1 MKTFQT
7 LALVITAA
15 LLAATSVWAA
25 APATGVVPQA
35 PDSTPQLKDLDTLV
49 PDAAGDDIQKRAN
62 AQKAIEVLA
71 MNAARPGAEA
81 ERAAASKALA
91 AKLGAAT
98 PQLAR
103 VWLLRQLQLIGRAEA
118 VPAVAALLD
127 DKDPLIRESAR
138 RALQWNPAPEAAATL
153 RAALDKAADPAWR
166 VAMINALAGRNDTGS
181 VPAIIQALGDK
192 DESVVAAAIAAL
204 GNLGGADAAKA
215 LAAARTT
222 VPAKLRA
229 AATDAYLKCGD
240 LLVKEGKKDEAAA
253 VFQAVF
259 VPAEPEAT
267 RLAALRGLVAAIGE
281 KAIPLVAEVLAGKEE
296 SMKAVALSFLQDI
309 PGPGA
314 TAAMVGLLPK
324 LSPSPSSQ
332 AALLTQLGVRGD
344 ATAKAAVVEAAKN
357 ADAGVRAAALEAL
370 GCLGGAAEV
379 PLLGQAAAGSGPD
392 ADAARAAL
400 VQMRGPE
407 AAQAMIAAAARG
419 DPKVRAAVIAALSS
433 RKAVEAAPVLATAA
447 ADADATVRSEAL
459 KALEAVGDEKT
470 LPALIAVLTK
480 AQATEDQQ
488 GAERA
493 ILSICSRTANKD
505 ACLRPVLAA
514 LGGAK
519 MPARGTLLRALGR
532 LGGTGAVGPVRAALN
547 DPDAAVKD
555 AAVRA
560 LADWPDATVAADL
573 LAIAKTEAKQTLQ
586 VIALRGYLRLAG
598 LPDRPAAEKVK
609 MCQEALAAAK
619 RPDEKRLVLGP
630 LADLNT
636 LEALKTAAPLMDE
649 AGVKEEA
656 ASATVKIAKKLGGRL
671 PAEVKDAM
679 EKALTI
685 TRNDRVKKDAQDV
698 LKKVAPAKK

>member
-7 LALVITAA
+7 LALVMTAA
-15 LLAATSVWAA
+15 LLAATSVWA

-166 VAMINALAGRNDTGS
+166 VAMINALAGRNDAAS
-181 VPAIIQALGDK
+181 APAIVKALGDK
-192 DESVVAAAIAAL
+192 DESVVAAALAGL

-253 VFQAVF
+253 IFQAVF

-267 RLAALRGLVAAIGE
+267 RLAALRGLVAANGE

-296 SMKAVALSFLQDI
+296 SMKAVALSFIQDI

-314 TAAMVGLLPK
+314 TAAMVGLLAK
-324 LSPSPSSQ
+324 LSPSSQ

-344 ATAKAAVVEAAKN
+344 ATAKAAVVEATRN
-357 ADAGVRAAALEAL
+357 ADAGVRAAALGAL
-370 GCLGGAAEV
+370 GYLGGAAEV

-407 AAQAMIAAAARG
+407 AAQAMIAAAAKG
-419 DPKVRAAVIAALSS
+419 DPKVRAAVIAALAS

-493 ILSICSRTANKD
+493 ILAICSRASNKD

-573 LAIAKTEAKQTLQ
+573 LAIAKTETKQTLQ

-598 LPDRPAAEKVK
+598 LPDCPAAEKVK
-609 MCQEALAAAK
+609 MCQEALAVAK
-619 RPDEKRLVLGP
+619 RPDEKKLILGVLG
-630 LADLNT
+630 DVNT
-636 LEALKTAAPLMDE
+636 AEAFLMTVPMLQE
-649 AGVKEEA
+649 QPVREEA
-656 ASATVKIAKKLGGRL
+656 AQASTKIAKALGNKLPPETKAAMETVISFTKNKNAR
-671 PAEVKDAM
+671 KDA
-679 EKALTI
+679 EDI
-685 TRNDRVKKDAQDV
+685 
-698 LKKVAPAKK
+698 LKKVKK

>member
-1 MKTFQT
+1 MKMIQT

-15 LLAATSVWAA
+15 LLAATSVWA

-49 PDAAGDDIQKRAN
+49 PDAADDDIQKRAN

-127 DKDPLIRESAR
+127 DKDLLIRESAR
-138 RALQWNPAPEAAATL
+138 RALQWNPAPEAAAPL
-153 RAALDKAADPAWR
+153 RAALAKATDPAWR
-166 VAMINALAGRNDTGS
+166 VAMINALAGRNDTAS
-181 VPAIIQALGDK
+181 VPAIIQALSDK
-192 DESVVAAAIAAL
+192 DESVVAAALAGL

-240 LLVKEGKKDEAAA
+240 LLVKEGKNAEAAA
-253 VFQAVF
+253 IFQAVF

-267 RLAALRGLVAAIGE
+267 RLAALRGLVAANGE
-281 KAIPLVAEVLAGKEE
+281 KAIPLVAEVLAGKDE
-296 SMKAVALSFLQDI
+296 SMKPVALSFLQDI

-324 LSPSPSSQ
+324 LSQSPSSQ

-344 ATAKAAVVEAAKN
+344 ATAKAAVVEAARN
-357 ADAGVRAAALEAL
+357 ADAGVRAAALGAL

-379 PLLGQAAAGSGPD
+379 PLLGQAAAGTGPD

-407 AAQAMIAAAARG
+407 AAQAMIAAAGRG
-419 DPKVRAAVIAALSS
+419 DPKVRAAVIAALAS

-470 LPALIAVLTK
+470 LPALLAVLTK
-480 AQATEDQQ
+480 AQANEDQQ

-573 LAIAKTEAKQTLQ
+573 LALAKTETKQTLQ

-609 MCQEALAAAK
+609 MCQEALAVAK
-619 RPDEKRLVLGP
+619 RPDEKKLILGVLG
-630 LADLNT
+630 DVNT
-636 LEALKTAAPLMDE
+636 AEAFLMTVPMLQE
-649 AGVKEEA
+649 QPVREEA
-656 ASATVKIAKKLGGRL
+656 AQASTKIAKALGNKL
-671 PAEVKDAM
+671 PPETKAAM
-679 EKALTI
+679 ETVLSFTKNKNA
-685 TRNDRVKKDAQDV
+685 KKDAEDV
-698 LKKVAPAKK
+698 LKKVKK